1 MRVWRHGE
9 AFGRGNM
16 VVRSEC
22 RCAMTDFQCLW
33 IRWEEDCILSVNLTE
48 EAEDLMMCEPRRGWK
63 CA

>member
-22 RCAMTDFQCLW
+22 RCSFICDDGC
-33 IRWEEDCILSVNLTE
+33 SVFVVQVGGGFNLV
-48 EAEDLMMCEPRRGWK
+48 G
-63 CA
+63 